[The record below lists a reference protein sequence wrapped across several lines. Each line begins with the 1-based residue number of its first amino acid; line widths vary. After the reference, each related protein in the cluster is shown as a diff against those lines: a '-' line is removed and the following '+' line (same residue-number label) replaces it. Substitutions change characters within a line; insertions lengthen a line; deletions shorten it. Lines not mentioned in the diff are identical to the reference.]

1 MPRYH
6 FNVVSGASLPDRE
19 GVDLPDLRT
28 AQTEAVRFSAQSLAE
43 LAETFWET
51 EEWKLNVSDGEGL
64 ILFNIHITGMQAP
77 VAWPGHHGPVLD
89 S

>member
-6 FNVVSGASLPDRE
+6 FNVVSGESLPDRE
-19 GVDLPDLRT
+19 GIDLPNLRT
-28 AQTEAVRFSAQSLAE
+28 AQSEAVRFSAQSLSE

-51 EEWKLNVSDGEGL
+51 EEWKLNVTDGDGL
-64 ILFNIHITGMQAP
+64 ILFHLHITGMQAP
-77 VAWPGHHGPVLD
+77 VAWLDRHGPLLE